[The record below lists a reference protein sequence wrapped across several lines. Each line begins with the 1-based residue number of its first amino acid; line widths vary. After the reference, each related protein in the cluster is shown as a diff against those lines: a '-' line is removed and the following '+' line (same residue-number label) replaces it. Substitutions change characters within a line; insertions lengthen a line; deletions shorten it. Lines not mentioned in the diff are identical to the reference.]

1 MKRRTSLG
9 LLALLGSQ
17 RALAAQQDGA
27 TLWTLLQEGAYVV
40 LMRHAATVPGIG
52 DPPGF
57 KLGQCATQRN
67 LSASGRKDA
76 EQIGAAFGRHAVPV
90 ASVLSSRWC
99 RCIDTAQLAFGRV
112 EPNSMLDSMFT
123 DEAAARQRKLDT
135 TRAYVAGFKGKG
147 NLVLV
152 THDVNIRALVGEYA
166 SQGEMIVATARPD
179 GTLKVLGRLP
189 RV

>member
-1 MKRRTSLG
+1 MKRRTCLG
-9 LLALLGSQ
+9 LLALLCSQ
-17 RALAAQQDGA
+17 RALAAQRDGA
-27 TLWTLLQEGAYVV
+27 ALWSLLQGGGHVV

-67 LSASGRKDA
+67 LSASGRTDA
-76 EQIGAAFGRHAVPV
+76 EQIGAAFRRHAVPL

-123 DEAAARQRKLDT
+123 DETAARQRKLEA
-135 TRAYVAGFKGKG
+135 TRAYLAGLKNAG
-147 NLVLV
+147 NVVLV

-166 SQGEMIVATARPD
+166 SQGEMIVATAGPD